1 MSADDLQLAKQFVD
15 ALAAAARTG
24 DRDGLYPFL
33 AHDMEWLTPKR
44 DIHGLDEA
52 RDQLTWI
59 RPPDHLDVEFHEPD
73 ITDLGGGRF
82 VSEVHEI
89 YRMKETGE
97 FAYAR
102 ARRIELTVRAGKIAK
117 CEMRLAG

>member
-1 MSADDLQLAKQFVD
+1 MSADDLQLAKEFLD

-33 AHDMEWLTPKR
+33 AHDVEWLTPKR

-59 RPPDHLDVEFHEPD
+59 RPPDHLDVEFVEPD
-73 ITDLGGGRF
+73 ITDLGAAGWSRTFVRF
-82 VSEVHEI
+82 TE
-89 YRMKETGE
+89 
-97 FAYAR
+97 
-102 ARRIELTVRAGKIAK
+102 
-117 CEMRLAG
+117 